1 MLRRRYKLNI
11 SIAPKNLN
19 RFYKGRLITA
29 KSVPNSLLFS
39 RIGVSVSKR
48 YSLRAT
54 ERNRIRR
61 VIEAFFAQNEPF
73 LTENRPFRDILISVL
88 TADGKKQDNEQSVL
102 SELKNVISI

>member
-11 SIAPKNLN
+11 SLAPKNLN

-29 KSVPNSLLFS
+29 KSVQNSLLFS
-39 RIGVSVSKR
+39 RIGVSISKR
-48 YSLRAT
+48 YSLKAV

-61 VIEAFFAQNEPF
+61 VIQAFFTENEAF
-73 LTENRPFRDILISVL
+73 LTEKQPYRDILISVL
-88 TADGKKQDNEQSVL
+88 TPEDKKQDNEQSIL